1 MISLNTI
8 YVHNKLRGIKMKN
21 YIIVFIVLI
30 LISGCSQTTSKES
43 KQFIEIIGDISVSKI
58 EVIDGRT
65 GKRHSITEN
74 EKIEQFYQ
82 LLSEREYKEM
92 KNHEK
97 IKGYI
102 YSAVLYSGKKEFNI
116 TFLGDEIDI
125 NSTYYVLNNPIL
137 EEDIFKILD

>member
-1 MISLNTI
+1 
-8 YVHNKLRGIKMKN
+8 MKN

-65 GKRHSITEN
+65 GKRHNITEN
-74 EKIEQFYQ
+74 EKIEQLYQ
-82 LLSEREYKEM
+82 LLNEREYKEM

-102 YSAVLYSGKKEFNI
+102 YSAVLYSGNKEFNI

>member
-1 MISLNTI
+1 
-8 YVHNKLRGIKMKN
+8 MKN

-65 GKRHSITEN
+65 GKRHNITEN
-74 EKIEQFYQ
+74 EKIEQLYQ
-82 LLSEREYKEM
+82 LLNEREYKEL

-102 YSAVLYSGKKEFNI
+102 YSAVLYSGNKEFNI

>member
-1 MISLNTI
+1 
-8 YVHNKLRGIKMKN
+8 MKN

-65 GKRHSITEN
+65 GKRNSITEN

-102 YSAVLYSGKKEFNI
+102 YSAVLYSGNKEFNI